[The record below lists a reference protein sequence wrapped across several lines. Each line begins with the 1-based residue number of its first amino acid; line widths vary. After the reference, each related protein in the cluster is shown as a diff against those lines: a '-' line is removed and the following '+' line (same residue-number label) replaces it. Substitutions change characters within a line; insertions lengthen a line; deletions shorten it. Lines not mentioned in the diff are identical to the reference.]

1 MVSRETVR
9 QAVERMVVVWPM
21 LGSRD
26 AMRQEIGEAV
36 MAYADRLEPEDVERG
51 TSLLIRTS
59 RTAANDGGPAW
70 PPGVNELT
78 GCILRARA
86 DRMSATV
93 RDDGPEVTGPRPV
106 AGQFCKRCGEQI
118 AYLPPERSLAC
129 TCCRSTVV
137 LEWREGNPRIHLT
150 PTEVADLVFDHVV
163 VERGDST
170 DANRVIAALAEKLA
184 A

>member
-1 MVSRETVR
+1 MVTRETVR

-36 MAYADRLEPEDVERG
+36 MAHAERLEPQDVERG
-51 TSLLIRTS
+51 MTLLIRTS

-70 PPGVNELT
+70 PPGVNELV
-78 GCILRARA
+78 GCILSTRA
-86 DRMSATV
+86 DRMNAAV
-93 RDDGPEVTGPRPV
+93 PDEGPVVTGPRPV
-106 AGQFCKRCGEQI
+106 AGRFCKSCGEQV
-118 AYLPPERSLAC
+118 AYLPPDRSLAC
-129 TCCRSTVV
+129 TACRAVIV

-150 PTEVADLVFDHVV
+150 PSEVADLVFDHVV
-163 VERGDST
+163 VERGDSG
-170 DANRVIAALAEKLA
+170 DARRVIAELAGKLA